1 VLNAS
6 AVLQQE
12 PTEGRWV
19 WFPRPYADIAL
30 EERVSIQGHIALT
43 ETALTLETNSVAR
56 AERGRHLLSS
66 LLGDS
71 VGTPLTVHEN
81 LARLVE
87 DVEPMPLT
95 SDVPADVQAALAAQ
109 LTTHYRRT
117 LDEAIPMLNGKTP
130 RECAADPAL
139 QAGVIGWLK
148 TLENASER
156 ASQFNYDFSWMWDEL
171 HLERD

>member
-1 VLNAS
+1 M
-6 AVLQQE
+6 
-12 PTEGRWV
+12 
-19 WFPRPYADIAL
+19 
-30 EERVSIQGHIALT
+30 
-43 ETALTLETNSVAR
+43 ETNSLAR

-87 DVEPMPLT
+87 EVEPMPLT

-109 LTTHYRRT
+109 LTAHYRRT
-117 LDEAIPMLNGKTP
+117 LDEAIPMLSGKTP
-130 RECAADPAL
+130 RECAADPVLRAE
-139 QAGVIGWLK
+139 VIGWLK
-148 TLENASER
+148 TLENAGER
-156 ASQFNYDFSWMWDEL
+156 TSQLKYDFSWMWDEL